1 MEGQYLARLFD
12 VSHTLAR
19 LIGID
24 AREIAE
30 LIEVH
35 RGGLTDEFIG
45 KPIVA

>member
-1 MEGQYLARLFD
+1 MEGAYSANLFD

-30 LIEVH
+30 IVGVF
-35 RGGLTDEFIG
+35 RGGLGEEFVG
-45 KPIVA
+45 KSII